1 MADSLLEHEDG
12 LVPGTVVERP
22 NRFVLR
28 VAFES
33 ATVAAGDP
41 DDGTGSDSGSGAD
54 SARVHLG
61 DPGAL
66 HVLQP
71 GSTVLCRPVDDE
83 SRKTDWDAIAVRV
96 EDADCWAGLRPALA
110 NDLFV
115 AALDGGYLTGFP
127 VYESI
132 EREPPL
138 PDHGR
143 ADVRL
148 STADGPVYV
157 EVKSCTH
164 VEDGV
169 AKFPDRQTERGR
181 KHLRSLRDLV
191 ESGVDARLVFVV
203 QRPDAAALRPFREVD
218 PEFADLLAEVRDAG
232 VGVTAMSVAFEPP
245 AYVLA
250 GANIPLELG

>member
-1 MADSLLEHEDG
+1 MTATLLEHDG
-12 LVPGTVVERP
+12 ALVPGTVVERP

-28 VAFES
+28 VRF
-33 ATVAAGDP
+33 GDEP
-41 DDGTGSDSGSGAD
+41 TDENAEQSDPAQPEPE
-54 SARVHLG
+54 RVHLG

-66 HVLQP
+66 RMLEP
-71 GSTVLCRPVDDE
+71 GRTVLCRPVDDE

-96 EDADCWAGLRPALA
+96 EDAECWAGLRPALA

-127 VYESI
+127 VYESFD
-132 EREPPL
+132 REPSL

-143 ADVRL
+143 ADVKL

-203 QRPDAAALRPFREVD
+203 QRPDAAVLRPFREVD

-250 GANIPLELG
+250 AANLPVELV

>member
-1 MADSLLEHEDG
+1 MPSRLLEHDG
-12 LVPGTVVERP
+12 ALVPGTVVERP
-22 NRFVLR
+22 NRFIIR
-28 VAFES
+28 VRFADEPQQEADTSGES
-33 ATVAAGDP
+33 EREP
-41 DDGTGSDSGSGAD
+41 E
-54 SARVHLG
+54 RVHLG

-66 HVLQP
+66 RVLQP
-71 GSTVLCRPVDDE
+71 GSTVLCRPVDDS
-83 SRKTDWDAIAVRV
+83 SRKTDWDAIAVRA
-96 EDADCWAGLRPALA
+96 EDADCWVSLRPALA

-115 AALDGGYLTGFP
+115 EALDGGYLTGFP

-132 EREPPL
+132 EREPSL

-143 ADVRL
+143 ADVKL
-148 STADGPVYV
+148 STADGPVFV

-191 ESGVDARLVFVV
+191 EDGVDARLVFVV
-203 QRPDAAALRPFREVD
+203 QRPDAAVLRPFREVD

-232 VGVTAMSVAFEPP
+232 VGVHAISVAFEPP

-250 GANIPLELG
+250 ASNIPVEFV

>member
-1 MADSLLEHEDG
+1 MTATLLEHEG
-12 LVPGTVVERP
+12 ALVPGTVVERP

-28 VAFES
+28 VRF
-33 ATVAAGDP
+33 
-41 DDGTGSDSGSGAD
+41 DDGATSEDAEKSEPE
-54 SARVHLG
+54 RVHLG

-66 HVLQP
+66 RMLKP
-71 GSTVLCRPVDDE
+71 GSTVLCRPVDDV

-96 EDADCWAGLRPALA
+96 EDAECWASLRPALA

-115 AALDGGYLTGFP
+115 AALDGGYLTGYP
-127 VYESI
+127 VFGSL
-132 EREPPL
+132 EREPTL

-143 ADVRL
+143 ADVKL
-148 STADGPVYV
+148 STDDGPVYV

-191 ESGVDARLVFVV
+191 ASGIDARLVFVV
-203 QRPDAAALRPFREVD
+203 QRPDVAVLRPFREVD
-218 PEFADLLAEVRDAG
+218 PEFADLLAEVREAG

-245 AYVLA
+245 GYVLA
-250 GANIPLELG
+250 AANIPVALG